1 MVAFEA
7 FDSPGKDQVGY
18 PGDPCSIEAQ
28 CTLLWKLSRL
38 MEELQVAHTF
48 KRGARNSNTT
58 WNWIQHLVEMENS
71 FC

>member
-18 PGDPCSIEAQ
+18 PGDPCSIEAY
-28 CTLLWKLSRL
+28 CTLIWKLSRL

-48 KRGARNSNTT
+48 KRRTGN
-58 WNWIQHLVEMENS
+58 
-71 FC
+71 